1 MSDQPTSEELTD
13 TAGRAWRWMLD
24 QVRTDEVGP
33 WIPEQVT
40 GSAADETLPP
50 YRDSMHSGIAGL
62 AHVLAEIRL
71 DRDWT
76 DEESALAEAIGT
88 RLRTRGAAEL
98 GYNFFGGLVSDIGAF
113 VALGQQGAAAA
124 VERLAA
130 LAEPDGWPQDQAV
143 PPRVLPDARLSDATL
158 GVASVAGSSP
168 GEWWRRCLEAVR
180 RSGIPARSHP
190 GFWDNDGR
198 CCGTAGVG
206 SVLLDSYQRYGDP
219 ADLDFALTLATAVL
233 EHAEGS
239 ANHAW
244 WRFVEHRAADP
255 VLPPGVGWM
264 QGAAGIAAFLFQ
276 AARVV
281 RAGPEAAA
289 VLRMESWWARE
300 GAA

>member
-13 TAGRAWRWMLD
+13 TAERAWRWVLD

-40 GSAADETLPP
+40 GSAADV
-50 YRDSMHSGIAGL
+50 D
-62 AHVLAEIRL
+62 
-71 DRDWT
+71 
-76 DEESALAEAIGT
+76 
-88 RLRTRGAAEL
+88 
-98 GYNFFGGLVSDIGAF
+98 
-113 VALGQQGAAAA
+113 
-124 VERLAA
+124 
-130 LAEPDGWPQDQAV
+130 
-143 PPRVLPDARLSDATL
+143 
-158 GVASVAGSSP
+158 SVAGSPP
-168 GEWWRRCLEAVR
+168 GVWRRRCLEAVR
-180 RSGIPARSHP
+180 RSGIPARNHP

-206 SVLLDSYQRYGDP
+206 SVFLDSYQRYGDP

-239 ANHAW
+239 ADHVW
-244 WRFVEHRAADP
+244 WRFVEHRNADP
-255 VLPPGVGWM
+255 LLPPGVGWM

-281 RAGPEAAA
+281 RDGSEAAA